1 MLDFADNTLTTARV
15 SIATT
20 WLADGPHSHTSYTI
34 LKAVRAMN
42 GVEEAHFS
50 PDDDSVLKIEYAIR
64 RTDAE
69 VLLDQIHQLDV
80 MTRLV
85 DY

>member
-1 MLDFADNTLTTARV
+1 MLDFVDKKLTTARISV
-15 SIATT
+15 AAT
-20 WLADGPHSHTSYTI
+20 WFADGPHSHTSHTI

-50 PDDDSVLKIEYAIR
+50 PNDDSILKIEYAR
-64 RTDAE
+64 KRTDADA
-69 VLLDQIHQLDV
+69 LLDQIHQLDI
-80 MTRLV
+80 MTKLV

>member
-1 MLDFADNTLTTARV
+1 MLDFVDKKLTTARI

-20 WLADGPHSHTSYTI
+20 WLADGPHSHTNYTI

-50 PDDDSVLKIEYAIR
+50 QDDKSVLKIEFSKKGTD
-64 RTDAE
+64 TDA
-69 VLLDQIHQLDV
+69 LLDQIHQLDV
-80 MTRLV
+80 ITRLV

>member
-1 MLDFADNTLTTARV
+1 MLDFVDNKLTTARISV
-15 SIATT
+15 ATT

-50 PDDDSVLKIEYAIR
+50 PSDDSILKIEYAR
-64 RTDAE
+64 KRTGTDA
-69 VLLDQIHQLDV
+69 LLNQIHQLDI